1 MAVQKSR
8 RSRSTR
14 GQRRVHDKL
23 TSLPVSMDMET
34 GELHLRHHITSSGYY
49 KGKQIISKKVSNME
63 NSDENTNE

>member
-23 TSLPVSMDMET
+23 TSLPVSMDQET
-34 GELHLRHHITSSGYY
+34 GELHLRHHITANGYY
-49 KGKQIISKKVSNME
+49 KGKQIISKQVSNME
-63 NSDENTNE
+63 NSDENTHE